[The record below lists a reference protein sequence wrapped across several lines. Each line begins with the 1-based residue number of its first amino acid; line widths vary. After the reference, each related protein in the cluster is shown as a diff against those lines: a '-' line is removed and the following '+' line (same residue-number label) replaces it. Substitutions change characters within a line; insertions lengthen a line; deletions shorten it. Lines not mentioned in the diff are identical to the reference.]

1 MTTSLLQKITGSFL
15 FLQCE
20 EFYCLISVKY
30 LYEGKNN
37 MRYVSQPYCPLL
49 LWLTSSKLSYNLQPT
64 LTEHWG
70 EMRGWFNSE
79 VESSQTFPR
88 PFLSQIRLIFWS
100 ASCILLCC
108 WLRRIIWLVW
118 WRHSDKNTDERIN
131 FFRDLKF

>member
-1 MTTSLLQKITGSFL
+1 MTKDNWFFLCFSSEKNFVVLSLSNIYMREKTIWDVFL
-15 FLQCE
+15 SLILPSALMINFVQTFLQ
-20 EFYCLISVKY
+20 FR
-30 LYEGKNN
+30 NTD
-37 MRYVSQPYCPLL
+37 
-49 LWLTSSKLSYNLQPT
+49 W

-79 VESSQTFPR
+79 VGSSQTFSR

-100 ASCILLCC
+100 SSCILLCC